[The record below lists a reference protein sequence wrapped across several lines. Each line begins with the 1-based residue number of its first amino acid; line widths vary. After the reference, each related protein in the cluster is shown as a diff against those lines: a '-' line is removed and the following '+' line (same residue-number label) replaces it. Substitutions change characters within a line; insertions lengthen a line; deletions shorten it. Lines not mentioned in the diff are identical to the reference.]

1 MSQVTLGTPG
11 NHASAQP
18 QAMPRPLPDWVLAL
32 GLAAFVTVSWEAA
45 IRVFRV
51 PTFVLPAPSAVMRSL
66 IENWAQLA
74 SATEST
80 ALEIL
85 LGFVLAA
92 ITGIAVALVIVRFDR
107 FGRALYP
114 LVVLF
119 QNVPK
124 VALAPI
130 FILWFGFDLAP
141 KVALIVV
148 IAFFPVAIDMLV
160 GLQSV
165 EPSFVALMQ
174 SVGASR
180 SKILLDVR
188 IPHSLPHLMA
198 GLKVAITFSV
208 IGAIVGEFAGASRG
222 LGYMIQFASTQ
233 LDTPLIF
240 AALLVVSVLGLAF
253 YYVVELAERMLVP
266 WAPKFDPTHRA
277 QDS

>member
-1 MSQVTLGTPG
+1 MSQVTLGTPARP
-11 NHASAQP
+11 AST
-18 QAMPRPLPDWVLAL
+18 QAEAMKRPLPDWVLAL
-32 GLAAFVTVSWEAA
+32 ALAAAVTVLWELA
-45 IRVFRV
+45 IRLFRV
-51 PTFVLPAPSAVMRSL
+51 PTFVLPAPSAVIRSL

-74 SATEST
+74 SATQST

-92 ITGIAVALVIVRFDR
+92 ITGIAIALVIVRFDR

-114 LVVLF
+114 LIVLF

-141 KVALIVV
+141 KVLLIVV

-174 SVGASR
+174 SVGASH

-253 YYVVELAERMLVP
+253 YYVVEFAEHVLVP